1 MTSFSLNWKD
11 ADLMGDYLLDEE
23 LVGRSQAEG
32 SGQRVDVQ
40 KVTGDKWCPSGVCI
54 GTSAV

>member
-1 MTSFSLNWKD
+1 
-11 ADLMGDYLLDEE
+11 MGDYLLDEE